1 MKQIELLA
9 PAKDKETAIIAIES
23 GCDAV
28 YIGSPKFGARQA
40 VGNSLEDIKE
50 VVDYAHKFYVKVH
63 VTINTILTDN
73 ELKEAQKLIFK
84 LYEIGV
90 DAIIVQ
96 DMGIL
101 KLAVDGKLPPIPIH
115 ASTQCDNRTLEKAKF
130 FADMGVSRVIL
141 ARELSIEQI
150 KKICN
155 AVSPLTSSHS
165 LPSSPSRGEE
175 EYLIPQI
182 EVETFIH
189 GALCVSY
196 SGQCYLSHYIGG
208 RSANRGECA
217 QACRK
222 KYTLV
227 DENGKIIA
235 KDKYLLSLKDFNASK
250 HIKKLIDAGV
260 KSFKIEGR
268 LKDKNYVKNVVAFY
282 RQEID
287 KFAPKISSGK
297 VFLDFEPDVN
307 KSFNRGFTDYFLT
320 LKSSPELLSSHNS
333 QSNSTLSAFRWH
345 FPERGEPYNF
355 ETPKAVGE
363 YLGKIKKVGKD
374 WFEIG
379 SSDSKKTGGQ
389 ASFII
394 NAQDGLYFNGQGC
407 LVNKIEYPSP
417 QPSPARG
424 EGKSNLSLLACKPV
438 LPAARGEGVSVRIYP
453 NRMDGIAVGVDV
465 YRNFDAKFE
474 KQLENSKTKRRIGV
488 EFIYKAGVLSVK
500 DEDGNSVQIPLSANE
515 APKNPEKMRETFIKQ
530 LQKTGDSDFY
540 VIDVNVDDLP
550 FMPVSE
556 INELRRTILAQ
567 LMKERLKNYIREI
580 QKPLK
585 YTKFPKQKLDYR
597 ANIHNQ
603 TAKSFYEA
611 CGCEVCE
618 MSAESGSKP
627 TELMRTKHCLKY
639 AFNMCKSPK
648 KLFLI
653 DEKGKRYP
661 LKFDCKNCEMCVMA
675 GQTSKN

>member
-1 MKQIELLA
+1 MRKIELLA
-9 PAKDKETAIIAIES
+9 PAKDKETAICAIES
-23 GCDAV
+23 GCDAI

-63 VTINTILTDN
+63 VTINTILTDE
-73 ELKEAQKLIFK
+73 ELKQAQELICK

-101 KLAVDGKLPPIPIH
+101 KLAIDGKLPPIPIH
-115 ASTQCDNRTLEKAKF
+115 ASTQCNNRTLEKAKF
-130 FADMGVSRVIL
+130 FANMGVSRVIL

-150 KKICN
+150 KEICQNIN
-155 AVSPLTSSHS
+155 A
-165 LPSSPSRGEE
+165 
-175 EYLIPQI
+175 

-222 KYTLV
+222 KYTLI

-235 KDKYLLSLKDFNASK
+235 KDKHLLSLKDFNASK
-250 HIKKLIDAGV
+250 HLKKLIDAGV

-287 KFAPKISSGK
+287 KFAPKTSSGK

-307 KSFNRGFTDYFLT
+307 KSFNRRFTDYYLPHT
-320 LKSSPELLSSHNS
+320 P
-333 QSNSTLSAFRWH
+333 TLS
-345 FPERGEPYNF
+345 PKGRGRQIYNF

-374 WFEIG
+374 YFEI
-379 SSDSKKTGGQ
+379 SSYTAKQLS
-389 ASFII
+389 S
-394 NAQDGLYFNGQGC
+394 QDGLYFNNGGC
-407 LVNKIEYPSP
+407 LVNKVEYPSP
-417 QPSPARG
+417 QPSPPRG
-424 EGKSNLSLLACKPV
+424 EGEILVKV
-438 LPAARGEGVSVRIYP
+438 FP
-453 NRMDGIAVGVDV
+453 NRMDGIAVGVDI
-465 YRNFDAKFE
+465 YRNFDSKFE

-488 EFIYKAGVLSVK
+488 EFICKNGVLKAV
-500 DEDGNSVQIPLSANE
+500 DEDKNFVEISLSATE
-515 APKNPEKMRETFIKQ
+515 QPKNPEKMHETFIKQ
-530 LQKTGDSDFY
+530 LKKTGDSDFY
-540 VIDVNVDDLP
+540 VIDVNVEDLP

-556 INELRRTILAQ
+556 INELRRTILTQ
-567 LMKERLKNYIREI
+567 LMTERLKNYRHEV

-585 YTKFPKQKLDYR
+585 YVDFPQKQLDYR

-603 TAKSFYEA
+603 TAKSFYKN
-611 CGCEVCE
+611 CGCEICE
-618 MSAESGSKP
+618 MSTESGSKP
-627 TELMRTKHCLKY
+627 TELMRTKHCLKF

-653 DEKGKRYP
+653 DEKGKKYP
-661 LKFDCKNCEMCVMA
+661 LKFDCKNCEMVL
-675 GQTSKN
+675 QRP